1 MKRVY
6 VFDVDGTLID
16 SMGEWAKAVPSLL
29 EEKGIPYPDDLIK
42 RVVALGLPGVSKY
55 LTEHFPLNMTADEV
69 LAHLF
74 ALFQQKYAEE
84 IPAKPCVKE
93 TLLALKERGVILC
106 TLTAG
111 AHVLFDACLRR
122 LGLWELFDYC
132 WSTEDFSTTKA
143 DPAIYTMLAE
153 RLGVTVEDCLMVD
166 DSISA
171 LASAKKSGI
180 YTVGIYDDFSKD
192 NESQIRA
199 MVHRY
204 IYRLEELL

>member
-16 SMGEWAKAVPSLL
+16 SMGEWARVIPSLL
-29 EEKGIPYPDDLIK
+29 QDKGIPYPDDLIK
-42 RVVALGLPGVSKY
+42 RVVALGLPGVARY
-55 LTEHFPLNMTADEV
+55 LTEYFPLDMTADEV

-93 TLLALKERGVILC
+93 TLMALKERGITLC

-111 AHVLFDACLRR
+111 AHALFDACLKR

-132 WSTEDFSTTKA
+132 WSTEDFPTTKA

-171 LASAKKSGI
+171 LESAKKSGI

-199 MVHRY
+199 LVHRY
-204 IYRLEELL
+204 IHGLEELL

>member
-74 ALFQQKYAEE
+74 ALFKKKYADE
-84 IPAKPCVKE
+84 IGAKEGARE

-111 AHVLFDACLRR
+111 AHILFDACLQR
-122 LGLWELFDYC
+122 LGLWDLFDYC
-132 WSTEDFSTTKA
+132 WSTEDFPVSKA
-143 DPAIYTMLAE
+143 DPAIYALLAQ
-153 RLGVTVEDCLMVD
+153 RLGVSTADCVMVD

-171 LASAKKSGI
+171 LAAAVEGGVCA
-180 YTVGIYDDFSKD
+180 VGIYDDFSKD
-192 NESQIRA
+192 NEMQIRA
-199 MVHRY
+199 MVNRY